1 MAKAD
6 DYKGAPRWVKISA
19 IIALVLLL
27 LIGVHFF
34 LGGGLAGIHGAAS
47 SG

>member
-19 IIALVLLL
+19 LIAVFLLL
-27 LIGVHFF
+27 LIISHFF
-34 LGGGLAGIHGAAS
+34 LGGGMAGMHGAAS